1 MVIRKGLLLSGLF
14 SIAIV
19 PPMQATPALP
29 SAPMLP
35 ATQCYQQALSFGA
48 TDIERDRAAYL
59 CEGAIDSSPAQCYW
73 NALSF
78 GSTDRIKNRA
88 ARLCRNATST
98 QPAQCYWNSVGYGAT
113 RSMQRQAVRY
123 CRTTDRIIIIPQF
136 PTEPRIDLNP
146 LLR

>member
-1 MVIRKGLLLSGLF
+1 MVIRNGLLLSGLF

-19 PPMQATPALP
+19 PPIQAAPTFPA
-29 SAPMLP
+29 A
-35 ATQCYQQALSFGA
+35 QCYQQALSFGA
-48 TDIERDRAAYL
+48 TELERDRAAYL

-78 GSTDRIKNRA
+78 GATDRIKNRA

-98 QPAQCYWNSVGYGAT
+98 APAQCYWDSVGYAAT

>member
-29 SAPMLP
+29 SS
-35 ATQCYQQALSFGA
+35 QCYQQALSFGA

-78 GSTDRIKNRA
+78 GATDRIKNRA

-98 QPAQCYWNSVGYGAT
+98 APAQCYWNSVGYGAT
-113 RSMQRQAVRY
+113 RSIQRQAVRY

>member
-1 MVIRKGLLLSGLF
+1 MVIRNGLLLSGLF

-19 PPMQATPALP
+19 PPMQAVPTLLAVP
-29 SAPMLP
+29 LP
-35 ATQCYQQALSFGA
+35 AAQCYQQALSFGA
-48 TDIERDRAAYL
+48 TDIQRDRVAYL

-78 GSTDRIKNRA
+78 GATDRIKNRA

-98 QPAQCYWNSVGYGAT
+98 APAQCYWNSVGYGAT
-113 RSMQRQAVRY
+113 RSIQRQAVRY